1 MNSLNKSYLVT
12 NLIAALVIFLMGIT
26 GVFDINF
33 QNIVVLVTAGIIIS
47 LIRREK
53 RIWEDR

>member
-33 QNIVVLVTAGIIIS
+33 QNIVALVTFGIIIS

>member
-1 MNSLNKSYLVT
+1 MNNLNKSYLVT
-12 NLIAALVIFLMGIT
+12 NLIALLVVFLLGIS
-26 GVFDINF
+26 GAIAVNF
-33 QNIVVLVTAGIIIS
+33 QNLVVLITAGIIIS

>member
-12 NLIAALVIFLMGIT
+12 NLIAALVIILMGIL

-33 QNIVVLVTAGIIIS
+33 QNIVALVTFGIIIS

>member
-12 NLIAALVIFLMGIT
+12 NLIAALVIFLMGIL

-33 QNIVVLVTAGIIIS
+33 QNIVALVTFGIIIS

>member
-1 MNSLNKSYLVT
+1 MNSLNKSYLFT
-12 NLIAALVIFLMGIT
+12 NLIAALVIILMGIL

-33 QNIVVLVTAGIIIS
+33 QNIAALVTIGIIIS

>member
-1 MNSLNKSYLVT
+1 MNSLNKSYLFT

-33 QNIVVLVTAGIIIS
+33 QNIVVLVTIGIIIS

>member
-1 MNSLNKSYLVT
+1 MNNLNKSYLVT
-12 NLIAALVIFLMGIT
+12 NLIALLVVFLLGISGAIT
-26 GVFDINF
+26 VNF
-33 QNIVVLVTAGIIIS
+33 QNIVVLITAGIIIS

>member
-1 MNSLNKSYLVT
+1 MNSLNKSYLLT

-33 QNIVVLVTAGIIIS
+33 QNIVVLVTIGIIIS